1 MRRDLFS
8 DGENGVFIDDV
19 VLLETLVAKKLERLR
34 RRSARK
40 AGNGSKSF
48 LPFTMPIGP
57 NANAA
62 HPKLLPLLPEQQ
74 TELDALTAELE
85 TLNLIEEPSGEEQ
98 ARLDAINALDT
109 GWLNRLTV

>member
-19 VLLETLVAKKLERLR
+19 VLLETLVAKKLEKAAQKVSKEGWKWVEIVPSFHHADWSECER
-34 RRSARK
+34 R
-40 AGNGSKSF
+40 
-48 LPFTMPIGP
+48 
-57 NANAA
+57 